1 MFGLYIQMYTA
12 LLVVWFTL
20 PLATLQSER
29 AKFSFQNMKPKL
41 KFNLNRGVSIHP
53 STGGKF
59 QRPRKGQVMDSS
71 RPDQQRNPVAIE
83 RSSSLEPRSRGGS
96 VEQRSRGGSL
106 DRCDQ
111 AGMYVAPTLY
121 HIPIPYA
128 VVVVVAATAANK
140 YTTYHTYTPDNTII
154 CILLDGDD

>member
-1 MFGLYIQMYTA
+1 MYTA

-121 HIPIPYA
+121 HILL
-128 VVVVVAATAANK
+128 
-140 YTTYHTYTPDNTII
+140 HTNTICCCGCCCCYCCQQI
-154 CILLDGDD
+154 HHIPHIYSRQYNYMHSFGWR